1 MATTFA
7 PSPLT
12 STQSTSRQQF
22 LTPNSPPQQ
31 QRRLVSRQR
40 FIQDFSQCLFEFV
53 VQLLPTTE
61 EMAVKED
68 VRKLLERLIR
78 TIEPD
83 SRLLSFGSSA
93 NGFSLKNSDMDLCC
107 LIDSGER
114 LNAADLVTMVGDLL
128 ERETKFHVKPLP
140 HARIPI
146 VKLNLDPSSA
156 LPFGIACD
164 IGFENRLAL
173 ENTRLLMCYASVDPA
188 RVRTM
193 VLFLKVWS
201 KRRKINSPYKG
212 SLSSYGYV
220 LLVIYFLVHVKN
232 PPVLPNLQQM
242 PPLRPISEEETHLNG
257 YNIWFFDDI
266 ELLRQRWKSSNTDT
280 VAELLIDFFKF
291 YSRDFAYN
299 TGAASI
305 RAGLLKKE
313 EKGWQT
319 EQSDFG
325 TSRERN
331 RLCIEDPFETDFNV
345 ARCVTKDGLYTIR
358 GEFMRA
364 SRILQMR
371 PDRAILALAQLC
383 EERKDETLGLPP
395 PQPRSSFAPPRLTS
409 IPPQTPYTVG
419 SSPMR
424 PSDVS
429 VPGPEDVT
437 SRKLS
442 QTSSPVSPVPSS
454 PNDSPG
460 GRFASAKDGSLRLP
474 ADKLD
479 HMAPIRSKW
488 TSPPPPE
495 APEEDRS
502 AFDDRLDQGLAL
514 ATASLRPHLRDHS
527 YASSNNSET
536 HTDDERQSIA
546 ESDDVRSVKSFLE
559 EGTMHYSREY
569 RERERQLASL
579 HAQQQALQQRLQQQ
593 YGIDPSLSGLTGGSP
608 LNSRM
613 EGGVD
618 VKMISRLRGRPAV
631 RVGQQPTSPS
641 QASSGGRATPSDR
654 TEGFT
659 PPPRMDTPRRSMS
672 FPVRNPNRFSLPTM
686 PVVIP
691 NHLAATYQTRLSP
704 TIGHPA
710 PRYVLQAAA
719 EAQAQ
724 AQVNVYYE
732 TMPAH
737 ERNLH
742 RAMAG
747 HSSQMQLGSPQMLYD
762 HVNSY
767 VGELSASR
775 SGSGSRSRS
784 GSRSGPNPQRGSP
797 VMIRRGTSTHEVE
810 EPVAGPSRLPA
821 DLPAPPSPRME
832 YTRSERIYSHHHTHS
847 NATVAAP
854 TPPAN
859 MFNFPSAVSVTVP
872 ISLPMSMGTT
882 LGPPHSHSR
891 SRSRSPP
898 YLPTQRNPPYPYQT
912 TYPSPR
918 MGATNL
924 PPRLRADRDRSL
936 SGQASHP
943 GFSALPSQPILLDM
957 CTLPKPVAT
966 GHLRTDSQVH
976 VPVSMRAVSPF
987 ASHSSG
993 SASPPMS
1000 CTSSQYAPSSSPL
1013 STSPP
1018 SPARSELKGRREGE
1032 GVGVVSPL
1040 RSPIPLLDEPS
1051 SMAVAV
1057 AAPEVHAVDVF
1068 GKEKEPTTPVPV
1080 SINPVLVPAPALAT
1094 PTPVLEL
1101 RAKPIEAVEFAETK
1115 QDAES
1120 SEVVPP
1126 DADSLPE
1133 GLAAEVKELIFV
1145 PPPEVLVTES
1155 SPIVER
1161 TLETTVEVPEQ
1172 VVAATIVEGTQGS
1185 SAGS

>member
-7 PSPLT
+7 PSPLQT
-12 STQSTSRQQF
+12 SSRQQF
-22 LTPNSPPQQ
+22 LTPHSPPQQ

-53 VQLLPTTE
+53 IQLLPTAE

-173 ENTRLLMCYASVDPA
+173 ENTRLLMCYASIDPA

-212 SLSSYGYV
+212 TLSSYGYV

-242 PPLRPISEEETHLNG
+242 PPLRPISEEESHLNG

-280 VAELLIDFFKF
+280 VADLLIDFFKF

-299 TGAASI
+299 TGVASI

-313 EKGWQT
+313 DKGWLS
-319 EQSDFG
+319 EPSDYG
-325 TSRERN
+325 TARERN

-364 SRILQMR
+364 SRILQAR
-371 PDRAILALAQLC
+371 PERAILALAQLC
-383 EERKDETLGLPP
+383 EERKDESLGPPP
-395 PQPRSSFAPPRLTS
+395 PQARSTGPPRLAS
-409 IPPQTPYTVG
+409 VPPQTPYTVG

-424 PSDVS
+424 
-429 VPGPEDVT
+429 VPVPAPEELA

-442 QTSSPVSPVPSS
+442 QISSPTSPTPSS

-460 GRFASAKDGSLRLP
+460 PLTTAKDVPLRLP
-474 ADKLD
+474 IDKLD

-502 AFDDRLDQGLAL
+502 AYEDRLGQSLAF
-514 ATASLRPHLRDHS
+514 ATVPRGPRPREYS
-527 YASSNNSET
+527 YASSNNSDIV
-536 HTDDERQSIA
+536 TDDERQSIA
-546 ESDDVRSVKSFLE
+546 ESDDVRSVQSFVE
-559 EGTMHYSREY
+559 EGAVHYSREY

-579 HAQQQALQQRLQQQ
+579 HAQQAALQQRLQQQ
-593 YGIDPSLSGLTGGSP
+593 YGIDPSSSGLNGGLP
-608 LNSRM
+608 VNSRL

-618 VKMISRLRGRPAV
+618 IKMISRLRGRPAA
-631 RVGQQPTSPS
+631 RVAQQVHSNH
-641 QASSGGRATPSDR
+641 ASGGRTAPNDENR
-654 TEGFT
+654 GFT
-659 PPPRMDTPRRSMS
+659 PPPRMDTHTPRRSMS
-672 FPVRNPNRFSLPTM
+672 FPVRNPNRFSLPAMSMVATN
-686 PVVIP
+686 P
-691 NHLAATYQTRLSP
+691 LAASAYQTHLSP
-704 TIGHPA
+704 TVGQMS

-724 AQVNVYYE
+724 ANVYYE
-732 TMPAH
+732 AVPPRDRMYRAAGSYSTFSSPDMSFDEEEA
-737 ERNLH
+737 LH
-742 RAMAG
+742 SRAFARLCG
-747 HSSQMQLGSPQMLYD
+747 NGGQSP
-762 HVNSY
+762 
-767 VGELSASR
+767 SR
-775 SGSGSRSRS
+775 SPPESGRE
-784 GSRSGPNPQRGSP
+784 SP
-797 VMIRRGTSTHEVE
+797 IVIRRNKSNQSEVGME
-810 EPVAGPSRLPA
+810 EPVAGPSRLPI
-821 DLPAPPSPRME
+821 DAPVPTSPHLDQGRGERM
-832 YTRSERIYSHHHTHS
+832 YSHHHSHS
-847 NATVAAP
+847 NATITAP

-859 MFNFPSAVSVTVP
+859 VHHFSVP
-872 ISLPMSMGTT
+872 ASIPMSTPSGST
-882 LGPPHSHSR
+882 LGPRHSNSQSQ

-898 YLPTQRNPPYPYQT
+898 FLPTQRNPPHPYTYPAQ
-912 TYPSPR
+912 YPSPR
-918 MGATNL
+918 MGAANL
-924 PPRLRADRDRSL
+924 PPRLRADRERSL
-936 SGQASHP
+936 GLASHAGVP
-943 GFSALPSQPILLDM
+943 DQRVLSAQAQAQAEVMQLRSEPH
-957 CTLPKPVAT
+957 AHAHA
-966 GHLRTDSQVH
+966 HLRSN
-976 VPVSMRAVSPF
+976 SPF
-987 ASHSSG
+987 ASHSLSSG

-1000 CTSSQYAPSSSPL
+1000 CNSSQYAPSSSPL

-1018 SPARSELKGRREGE
+1018 SPARSELKSEREIG

-1040 RSPIPLLDEPS
+1040 RSPIPMLDEP
-1051 SMAVAV
+1051 VTL
-1057 AAPEVHAVDVF
+1057 PDVQELH
-1068 GKEKEPTTPVPV
+1068 EKIGADTPVPV
-1080 SINPVLVPAPALAT
+1080 VVTPAPASS
-1094 PTPVLEL
+1094 PVPPAPSASPAPPASPQQPEL
-1101 RAKPIEAVEFAETK
+1101 KDTEVLSLVKSKTEPVEAKPPIPVQHRSDSVETVI
-1115 QDAES
+1115 D
-1120 SEVVPP
+1120 
-1126 DADSLPE
+1126 
-1133 GLAAEVKELIFV
+1133 EVKSQPVVEA
-1145 PPPEVLVTES
+1145 PRVLVTES
-1155 SPIVER
+1155 SPVLER
-1161 TLETTVEVPEQ
+1161 GAEDVPEGSKPQ
-1172 VVAATIVEGTQGS
+1172 GVTSGVAGKDLPLDR
-1185 SAGS
+1185 